1 MNAKLKRSRQ
11 RAKSL
16 TIALLLL
23 LAILPVLAQSD
34 ADLSGDP
41 VQLGL
46 KQARELIEAE
56 RDAPLTIVRWRYYED
71 NWSSGA
77 SWQRYGSF
85 GIDNCIAAIP
95 VGQKRSDALFG
106 WTFNIKDAS
115 GKEYQARV
123 SYDLQISVLCDDT
136 HVPPGYG
143 EEPTAIP
150 AAAAADDTT
159 APAQSVA
166 PAPSS
171 ANTTGFEL
179 GAHVNGLTGQA
190 INLMRSSGMRW
201 VKEQLGEHGSVE
213 TGIQWINNAHAQN
226 FKILISAKGDHN
238 QLAANFDAYVANYAA
253 RLGQL
258 AAAGADAL
266 EVWNEPNLDRE
277 WPAGQINGAKY
288 VEMLRAAYQAI
299 KAANPGTWVISGAP
313 SPTGYAGDAG
323 CNANLCNDDVYMQQ
337 MAQAG
342 AANYMD
348 CLGLHY
354 NEGIVSPRATS
365 GDSRDNYA
373 TRYFGSMLNRGLRF
387 FPNAKVCWTELGYLS
402 GDGMPGPIPS
412 HFGWAGNTTVAQQA
426 EWIADAAR
434 LSRESGRVAL
444 MIVWNLNFSN
454 WGADPMGGYALLRP
468 DGSCPGCTTLGAAM
482 RG

>member
-1 MNAKLKRSRQ
+1 MKAYFTDSR
-11 RAKSL
+11 RRDKSL
-16 TIALLLL
+16 ILALLLL
-23 LAILPVLAQSD
+23 LAVLPALAQSNT
-34 ADLSGDP
+34 GDP

-46 KQARELIEAE
+46 KQARELVEAE
-56 RDAPLTIVRWRYYED
+56 RDAALTIVRWRYYED
-71 NWSSGA
+71 NWSSTA
-77 SWQRYGSF
+77 SFQRYGAF
-85 GIDNCIAAIP
+85 GIDSCVSAVPI
-95 VGQKRSDALFG
+95 GQKRNDVLFG

-123 SYDLQISVLCDDT
+123 SYDLQISVLCDET

-143 EEPTAIP
+143 AVATPVPTAQADQASAPDQAAAP
-150 AAAAADDTT
+150 AA
-159 APAQSVA
+159 
-166 PAPSS
+166 SS
-171 ANTTGFEL
+171 ASTAGFEL

-190 INLMRSSGMRW
+190 VNLMRSAGMRW
-201 VKEQLGEHGSVE
+201 VKEQLGEGGSVE
-213 TGIQWINNAHAQN
+213 TGIQWIKNAHAQN
-226 FKILISAKGDHN
+226 FKILISAKGDHH
-238 QLAANFDAYVANYAA
+238 QLATNFDAYVASYAA

-277 WPAGQINGAKY
+277 WPAGQINGARY
-288 VEMLRAAYQAI
+288 VDMLRAAYQAI
-299 KAANPGTWVISGAP
+299 KAANPATIVISGAP
-313 SPTGYAGDAG
+313 APTGYAGDAG
-323 CNANLCNDDVYMQQ
+323 CTAQVCNDDVYMQQ

-354 NEGIVSPRATS
+354 NEGAVSPRANS
-365 GDSRDNYA
+365 GDPRNPYP
-373 TRYFGSMLNRGLRF
+373 TRYFSSMLNRGLRY

-402 GDGMPGPIPS
+402 GDGMPGPIPGG
-412 HFGWAGNTTVAQQA
+412 FAWANNTTVAQQA

-434 LSRESGRVAL
+434 LSRESGRVAM

-468 DGSCPGCTTLGAAM
+468 DGSCPGCESLGAAM